1 MRTTTHHHSLTI
13 TLAVASLVT
22 VLASGCG
29 QGPADRRASELEDF
43 PAEVVSGA
51 HAYVG
56 DPWERRSREQHNA
69 EQHSADGWE
78 HRLTAEHNRQVRAA
92 HRAECR

>member
-29 QGPADRRASELEDF
+29 QGPADRRASELEDST
-43 PAEVVSGA
+43 AEVVSGA

-69 EQHSADGWE
+69 EQHSVDGWE
-78 HRLTAEHNRQVRAA
+78 HRLTAEHDGRVKAA
-92 HRAECR
+92 GASMCH

>member
-1 MRTTTHHHSLTI
+1 MRSTTHHRTLT

-29 QGPADRRASELEDF
+29 QGPADRRASELEDSTT
-43 PAEVVSGA
+43 EVVAGA

-56 DPWERRSREQHNA
+56 DPWERRSREQHNS